1 MRKTILF
8 SVFTSLFVAAANA
21 APVLSFDG
29 AGGALTVT
37 AGGTV
42 GWGFTLT
49 DSAEF
54 LVVAETAFCPATA
67 VQGDL
72 PAGCAAA
79 FATLGTYTDF
89 AGNIPVVGPAPDTSP
104 LTQNFNSGTL
114 SGGFGMF
121 AVVPAATAG
130 TTNGEIAVV
139 YDLFT
144 GDPNTNPNAT
154 QIGGD
159 TFAALPASI
168 TVGGQAAAAPEPG
181 SVLLV
186 GLGLTG
192 VLLKRR
198 LKRAINKP

>member
-8 SVFTSLFVAAANA
+8 SVFTALFLASANA

-29 AGGALTVT
+29 AGGALTTT

-42 GWGFTLT
+42 GWGFMLT
-49 DSAEF
+49 DSTEF
-54 LVVAETAFCPATA
+54 LVIAETSFCPVTA

-79 FATLGTYTDF
+79 FATVGTYTDF

-104 LTQNFNSGTL
+104 LTQNFNPFMM
-114 SGGFGMF
+114 SGGFGSF
-121 AVVPAATAG
+121 AVAATAG
-130 TTNGEIAVV
+130 AGTTSGEIAII

-159 TFAALPASI
+159 AFATLPASI
-168 TVGGQAAAAPEPG
+168 TVAGQAAAAPEPG
-181 SVLLV
+181 SLLLV

-198 LKRAINKP
+198 LKNAINKP